1 MRRDEAQLDVMRHIH
16 NSQDYVS
23 RAKFQERALVD
34 VVQE

>member
-23 RAKFQERALVD
+23 RAKFQERALED